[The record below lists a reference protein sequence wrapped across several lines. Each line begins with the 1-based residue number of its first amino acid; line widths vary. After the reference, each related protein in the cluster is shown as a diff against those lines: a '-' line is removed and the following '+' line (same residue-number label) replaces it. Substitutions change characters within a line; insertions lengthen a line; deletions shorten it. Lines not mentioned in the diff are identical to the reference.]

1 MESRRKVKVLKR
13 TYPHGYN
20 QPAVVEEIGH
30 GEFHCWGSGYEEFE
44 AGPGNYTIAI
54 VEMPD
59 GSIVTPWPAD
69 VVFIKE
75 G

>member
-1 MESRRKVKVLKR
+1 MNFSRKVIVLKR
-13 TYPHGYN
+13 TWPHGYN
-20 QPAVVEEIGH
+20 QPAVVEEIGV

-59 GSIVTPWPAD
+59 GAIITPNPCD

-75 G
+75 